1 MERRWK
7 EMIGVF
13 LMGVLMPGLVLQF
26 GDLLTPVRGQVFEP
40 ATEPTYLQQTQTQPQ
55 PQPQQE
61 SVLIPVL
68 MADNTVKMMELDAYI
83 ICVVIAEMPADFE
96 EEALKAQAVV
106 ARTYT
111 LKRVRDGIKHTAGA
125 ICTDSTCCQAYMT
138 EAAYE
143 ADGGTRE
150 NLDKI
155 RTAVHST
162 AGQVLTYEG
171 ALIDATYFSCSG
183 GRTEDAVAV
192 WGAEVPYLQ
201 SVISPGEEQAQPYSH
216 TVTFTG
222 GELAALLGRKLTGK
236 PKSWLGTVT
245 YTRGGGVATMVLAGK
260 SYTGTE
266 LRKLLSLNSTAF
278 SIKAEGDTV
287 TVTTSGKGHRVGM
300 SQYGA
305 DAMAVAGSTYEE
317 ILVYYY
323 QGTRIDKIESLG

>member
-1 MERRWK
+1 MERKWK

-13 LMGVLMPGLVLQF
+13 LMGVLMPGMVLQF
-26 GDLLTPVRGQVFEP
+26 GDLLTPASGQAFQP
-40 ATEPTYLQQTQTQPQ
+40 ATEPTSVQQTQPR
-55 PQPQQE
+55 QE
-61 SVLIPVL
+61 SWQIPVL
-68 MADNTVKMMELDAYI
+68 MADDTVEMMELDAYLV
-83 ICVVIAEMPADFE
+83 CVVIAEMPAEFE
-96 EEALKAQAVV
+96 EEALKAQAVA
-106 ARTYT
+106 ARTCT
-111 LKRVRDGIKHTAGA
+111 MKCVRDGVKHTGGA

-143 ADGGTRE
+143 AEGGTME

-155 RTAVHST
+155 RNAVHST

-201 SVISPGEEQAQPYSH
+201 SVISPGEEQAQPYSR

-222 GELAALLGRKLTGK
+222 GEFAALLGRRLTGS
-236 PKSWLGTVT
+236 PQSWLGKVT
-245 YTRGGGVATMVLAGK
+245 YTRGGGVDTIVLAGK

-266 LRKLLSLNSTAF
+266 LRKLLSLDSTAF
-278 SIKAEGDTV
+278 TMTAQGDTV

-317 ILVYYY
+317 ILAYYY
-323 QGTRIDKIESLG
+323 QGTRIDKIEALE

>member
-1 MERRWK
+1 MERKWK

-26 GDLLTPVRGQVFEP
+26 GNLLTPARGQTLQP
-40 ATEPTYLQQTQTQPQ
+40 ATEPTYLQQTQ
-55 PQPQQE
+55 PQQE
-61 SVLIPVL
+61 SVRIPVL
-68 MADNTVKMMELDAYI
+68 MADDTVEMMELDAYLV
-83 ICVVIAEMPADFE
+83 CVVIAEMPAEFE
-96 EEALKAQAVV
+96 VEALKAQAVA
-106 ARTYT
+106 ARTCT
-111 LKRVRDGIKHTAGA
+111 LKCVWDGRKHTAGA
-125 ICTDSTCCQAYMT
+125 ICTDSACCQAYMT

-143 ADGGTRE
+143 ADGGTQE

-155 RTAVHST
+155 RNAVLST
-162 AGQVLTYEG
+162 AGQVLTYKGE
-171 ALIDATYFSCSG
+171 LIDATYFSCSG

-201 SVISPGEEQAQPYSH
+201 SVISPGEEQAQPYSQ

-222 GELAALLGRKLTGK
+222 GEFASLLGRRLTGS
-236 PKSWLGTVT
+236 PESWLGTVIH
-245 YTRGGGVATMVLAGK
+245 TRGGGVASMVLAGK

-278 SIKAEGDTV
+278 TITAQGDAV

-317 ILVYYY
+317 ILAYYY
-323 QGTRIDKIESLG
+323 QGTRIDKIESLE